1 MVQVG
6 RGPLRVCYVGGGE
19 EVADWIRAGF
29 ERVDPAVTVVV
40 EETFEGG
47 LERIAEAQQRID
59 PQMRSPLA
67 DTEEPFDCLV
77 CTDDA
82 EYDPVAFVDAVRK
95 KQDELPIVLF
105 AADGD
110 EALAS
115 DAISAGVDDYVTT
128 DTEDPTGELAE
139 HVVDLCSAYREEL
152 SETRRGKR
160 AQRLLAANP
169 DMISV
174 VRPGAAIT
182 YQNETITEV
191 LGHSVDD
198 LKGTVPYDRIH
209 PDDWRRL
216 REEFYDGVIDKER
229 APSAEF
235 RIEDADGDW
244 RWVEARGRNLLDE
257 PLVNGFV
264 VTTRAIDERK
274 RREQDLEG
282 YQRVVENVGDPVYL
296 LDPDERLTWVNR
308 AFLEH
313 IGYDREFVEG
323 AHVSRFMREEDLER
337 GRELIADLL
346 ADRDRRW
353 GVFEFATQTVD
364 DEVRCYEAN
373 VAVITDE
380 DDQFQGSVGVLRDVT
395 ERE

>member
-6 RGPLRVCYVGGGE
+6 RGPLRVCYVGSDE

-29 ERVDPAVTVVV
+29 ERVEPEVVLVV
-40 EETFEGG
+40 ETAFEDG

-67 DTEEPFDCLV
+67 ETEDPFDCLV

-82 EYDPVAFVDAVRK
+82 AYDPVAFVEAVRA
-95 KQDELPIVLF
+95 KQADLPIVLF
-105 AADGD
+105 AAEGD
-110 EALAS
+110 ESLAS
-115 DAISAGVDDYVTT
+115 DAISAGIDDYVTT
-128 DTEDPTGELAE
+128 DEEDPTGTLAE
-139 HVVDLCSAYREEL
+139 HVVTHCSEYRDAM
-152 SETRRGKR
+152 SERRRGSQ
-160 AQRLLAANP
+160 AQRLLDANP
-169 DMISV
+169 DVISV

-191 LGHSVDD
+191 LGHSVED

-229 APSAEF
+229 PPSAEF

-244 RWVEARGRNLLDE
+244 RWVEARGRNLLDD

-264 VTTRAIDERK
+264 VTTRAIDDRK

-313 IGYDREFVEG
+313 TGYEREFVEG
-323 AHVSRFMREEDLER
+323 THVSRYMREEDLER
-337 GRELIADLL
+337 GRELVADLL

-353 GVFEFATQTVD
+353 GVFEFATQTID
-364 DEVRCYEAN
+364 DDVRCYEAN
-373 VAVITDE
+373 VAVITD
-380 DDQFQGSVGVLRDVT
+380 DDQFQGTVGVLRDVT